1 MLNSKFRNALLGAV
15 LTSGIGACTTTNTT
29 TQPIEIDNKDPIVID
44 LSSPVVIDRPPYIA
58 IDHMQFV
65 EIRTPITQ
73 ARASRI
79 IQDFN
84 KAERVVPPVAN
95 ESNPPPI
102 TITINSTGGSVEG
115 GYRILREIENSPSQ
129 IHFKCDKQAF
139 SIAATI
145 FISATGRNRDATEE
159 CKLMIHEPYITAYN
173 PNAPK
178 RKTTRTKYEALLP
191 HYRRAMENPN
201 IQKFSITQRGASPY
215 ELSREEIVIGVELL
229 TEDRNIIKERL
240 ASTTYLT
247 ADDIEVMLGN
257 GDNYFSVESAAFAGM
272 IDTIN
277 GAPPSDTQLQQG
289 QIEFCNNLPK
299 LSLCS

>member
-1 MLNSKFRNALLGAV
+1 
-15 LTSGIGACTTTNTT
+15 
-29 TQPIEIDNKDPIVID
+29 
-44 LSSPVVIDRPPYIA
+44 
-58 IDHMQFV
+58 MQFV
-65 EIRTPITQ
+65 EIHTPITQ

-178 RKTTRTKYEALLP
+178 RKTTRTKYEACCRITVERWKTRISKNFLSPKEELP
-191 HYRRAMENPN
+191 LMSYPVR
-201 IQKFSITQRGASPY
+201 K
-215 ELSREEIVIGVELL
+215 
-229 TEDRNIIKERL
+229 
-240 ASTTYLT
+240 
-247 ADDIEVMLGN
+247 
-257 GDNYFSVESAAFAGM
+257 
-272 IDTIN
+272 
-277 GAPPSDTQLQQG
+277 
-289 QIEFCNNLPK
+289 
-299 LSLCS
+299 